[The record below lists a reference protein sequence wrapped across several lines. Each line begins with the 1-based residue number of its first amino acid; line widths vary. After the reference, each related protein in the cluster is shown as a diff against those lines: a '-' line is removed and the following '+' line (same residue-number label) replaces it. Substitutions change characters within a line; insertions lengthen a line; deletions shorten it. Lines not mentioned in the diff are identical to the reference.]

1 MTNLSRESTSDLMK
15 ELSEVEKLP
24 MQQNYKFLV
33 DKEKESSVL
42 IRIQNLL
49 SSVQNSDPSKV

>member
-1 MTNLSRESTSDLMK
+1 MTNLSRESTSDLIR

-49 SSVQNSDPSKV
+49 SSVQYSDPSKG